1 MIIPEDEVREIC
13 EKTKEVLSKE
23 ENVVPVRAP
32 VTVVRAREP
41 NQFTHAFHFP
51 SICPF
56 QPLTFRSPTR
66 VIYVNRLETSMGS
79 SRTWWSCSRLAA
91 GHRRPTTSS

>member
-1 MIIPEDEVREIC
+1 MIIPEDEVMEIC

-41 NQFTHAFHFP
+41 NQFTRAFHFP
-51 SICPF
+51 STVLSNP
-56 QPLTFRSPTR
+56 
-66 VIYVNRLETSMGS
+66 
-79 SRTWWSCSRLAA
+79 
-91 GHRRPTTSS
+91 